1 MFRERCAGLD
11 RAASQP
17 CSKLND
23 TRCRKTRLSA
33 LGVRSRTGSESHTET
48 TTVCCPA
55 PRSLEDPKNKK
66 HLVNAGGGVVEEEGA
81 HLPGSWLA
89 DCDTERREVRV
100 L

>member
-1 MFRERCAGLD
+1 MSEDDGGSVRWEF
-11 RAASQP
+11 AS
-17 CSKLND
+17 K
-23 TRCRKTRLSA
+23 
-33 LGVRSRTGSESHTET
+33 RTGSESHTET
-48 TTVCCPA
+48 TTVCCPV

-66 HLVNAGGGVVEEEGA
+66 RLVNTGGGVVEEEGA